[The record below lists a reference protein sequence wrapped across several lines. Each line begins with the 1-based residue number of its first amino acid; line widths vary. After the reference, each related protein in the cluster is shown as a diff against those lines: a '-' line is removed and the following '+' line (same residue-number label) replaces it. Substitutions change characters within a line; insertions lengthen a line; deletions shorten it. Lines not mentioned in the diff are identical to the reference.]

1 MRTTQTPPPYSKIGD
16 LRALFNAD
24 AFARVADRH
33 GRTYMRISRHVV
45 MVMLLVFLAADALAI
60 YYGGQMALVQY
71 AGTDVS
77 ARFVSVERTY
87 RQKGARQIADTRAT
101 IEFAIRQSSKP
112 AVARAQVA
120 QNGRLGESWKVGDEI
135 IVRHLAA
142 APEIVFVKA
151 ALAPA
156 LVTLAIALSGT
167 LVMVIVFT
175 LWLRR
180 YNAWIVFGQDR
191 PCPAAE

>member
-1 MRTTQTPPPYSKIGD
+1 MRTAETHQHYSKFGD

-33 GRTYMRISRHVV
+33 GRTFMRFSRHVV
-45 MVMLLVFLAADALAI
+45 MVMLLVFLAASALAI
-60 YYGGQMALVQY
+60 YYGGRMALVQY

-87 RQKGARQIADTRAT
+87 RQKGVRQIADTKAT
-101 IEFAIRQSSKP
+101 IEFAIRQSSQP

-120 QNGRLGESWKVGDEI
+120 QQGRSGEGWKVGDEI

-167 LVMVIVFT
+167 LAMVIVCT

-180 YNAWIVFGQDR
+180 YNAWFACGRHR
-191 PCPAAE
+191 PCPNAV